1 MKLFLLSIALIVL
14 ASCKSGESA
23 TNSNSFDPP
32 SNKSE
37 RASGADSNSKDPCL
51 NLNSATAEDF
61 VKLPGVGDVMAKK
74 IIDFRA
80 RHGRFRRPQ
89 ELIIIEGFSEK
100 KYRDIA
106 RMICVE

>member
-1 MKLFLLSIALIVL
+1 MKCFILSIALI
-14 ASCKSGESA
+14 AIGSCKSGESA
-23 TNSNSFDPP
+23 TNGNSVGPP
-32 SNKSE
+32 PRQSDK
-37 RASGADSNSKDPCL
+37 ASNSKDPCL
-51 NLNSATAEDF
+51 NLNSATAEDL
-61 VKLPGVGDVMAKK
+61 VKLPGIGDVMAKQ

-106 RMICVE
+106 GMICVE